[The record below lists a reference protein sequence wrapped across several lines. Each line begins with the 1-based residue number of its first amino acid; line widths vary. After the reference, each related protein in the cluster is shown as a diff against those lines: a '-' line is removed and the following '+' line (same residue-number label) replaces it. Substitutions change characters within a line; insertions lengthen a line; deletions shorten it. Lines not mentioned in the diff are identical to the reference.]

1 MTFAEKDRPLVFDI
15 ARGSFVDG
23 PGIRTVV
30 FLKGCPLRC
39 VWCQN
44 PEGMNPEPEA
54 SGGVYYP
61 PAQLGRIIGKDM
73 AYYRSSGGGVT
84 FSGGEPLM
92 FCRYL
97 EKTSR
102 HLDEMEI
109 HIAVQTSGFFDW
121 AQFSLT
127 LKPFTHLI
135 LFDLKIY
142 DSFKHQEY
150 TGQPNNKIMENLNNI
165 LEEKIPLQVRLP
177 LIPGITATEENL
189 AQWALFINDNG
200 IENVR
205 LLPYNP
211 SGIEKW
217 KRLGK
222 QPPKE
227 LPEQPLTLEE
237 ERHWNNFFRSFS
249 KIK

>member
-1 MTFAEKDRPLVFDI
+1 
-15 ARGSFVDG
+15 
-23 PGIRTVV
+23 
-30 FLKGCPLRC
+30 
-39 VWCQN
+39 
-44 PEGMNPEPEA
+44 MNPESEA
-54 SGGVYYP
+54 SIGVYYP
-61 PAQLGRIIGKDM
+61 PAELGRIIVKDM

-84 FSGGEPLM
+84 FSGGEPLI

-102 HLDEMEI
+102 HLEEMEI
-109 HIAVQTSGFFDW
+109 HTVVETSGFFDW

-127 LKPFTHLI
+127 MKPYTDLI

-142 DSFKHQEY
+142 DSVKHQEY
-150 TGQPNNKIMENLNNI
+150 TGQRNNKIMENLRKI
-165 LEEKIPLQVRLP
+165 LEEKIPLQVRIP

-189 AQWALFINDNG
+189 EQWALFIKDKG

-222 QPPKE
+222 QPPKD
-227 LPEQPLTLEE
+227 LREQPLTLEE
-237 ERHWNNFFRSFS
+237 ERRWNNFFQSF
-249 KIK
+249 